1 MRKISINTKMKQ
13 QGIRLNKEQ
22 CAAVQQLKDVSVV
35 MAGAGTGK
43 SSLLVSKILYASIED
58 PGSSILVVTFT
69 KKAVA
74 ELQSRIIGNQ
84 NCLVSTFHSLFYRI
98 LRANG
103 YKSFKFLENDNKKK
117 SIIKKVL
124 EAEHLE
130 EKLTVE
136 MVEEA
141 LRKGNFADEDSQKA
155 VEAYLEQLKS
165 MRVLCFDSLQFFCK
179 ELLQMNPAVAIRVR
193 SLYNYVMFDET
204 QDMAKVQKEIIKL
217 IWPADRIH
225 NLLFV
230 GDQRQSIYGFRG
242 SDFGVMD
249 ELKEYYEAY
258 SYSLTTNYRST
269 EAILE
274 VANRVLPS
282 SEALKSVKGKGEPV
296 VFHAAENQKKEAEYI
311 AEQIKLLHNGG
322 LPLRDIVILF
332 RACHAVKEVYEVLV
346 SQHIPFVQI
355 GSDPFKY
362 NNSRYKCFLA
372 ILAFMYDHN
381 NSHYKCSLPLLGLPK
396 DITGDIEEGLN
407 LPFSELLM
415 GISSMSK
422 KHRAILEEFFAIRPE
437 EYDLQE
443 LVNLIWDKYLKDY
456 FKADDDE
463 ILEDF
468 LNEIADFTSFIQL
481 KNHINDVRRQVKQMQ
496 RLVANPN
503 ADYLRLMS
511 IHTAKG
517 SECSTVFVVGASE
530 GILPDL
536 SHETVNIDEENRLA
550 YVAVTRAKEKLY
562 VTYPKTAPNGSAV
575 APSRFFKEFFDTQ
588 Q

>member
-1 MRKISINTKMKQ
+1 MGKISINTQLKQ
-13 QGIRLNKEQ
+13 KGIKLNREQ
-22 CAAVQQLKDVSVV
+22 LEAVKQLKDVSVV
-35 MAGAGTGK
+35 MAGPGTGK
-43 SSLLVSKILYASIED
+43 TSLLVGKINYASMED
-58 PGSSILVVTFT
+58 PGCSILVVTFT

-84 NCLVSTFHSLFYRI
+84 NCLVSTFHSFFYRI

-103 YKSFKFLENDNKKK
+103 YKSFKFLENDNKKR

-124 EAEHLE
+124 ETEHLE

-141 LRKGNFADEDSQKA
+141 LRKGNFANQDSLKA

-193 SLYNYVMFDET
+193 SLYNYVMFDEA

-269 EAILE
+269 EAILG

-296 VFHAAENQKKEAEYI
+296 VFNAAENQKKEAEYI

-322 LPLRDIVILF
+322 MPLRDIVILF
-332 RACHAVKEVYEVLV
+332 RACHAVKEIYEVLV
-346 SQHIPFVQI
+346 REHIPFVQI

-422 KHRAILEEFFAIRPE
+422 KHRGILEEFFAIDPE
-437 EYDLQE
+437 KYSLPDLI
-443 LVNLIWDKYLKDY
+443 NLIWDKYLKVY
-456 FKADDDE
+456 FKAEDDQ
-463 ILEDF
+463 ILEEF
-468 LNEIADFTSFIQL
+468 LNEIADFNSFIQL
-481 KNHINDVRRQVKQMQ
+481 RNHINDVRRQVKQMQ

-562 VTYPKTAPNGSAV
+562 VTYPKTSPNVSAV
-575 APSRFFKEFFDTQ
+575 APSRFFKEFFNNQ

>member
-269 EAILE
+269 EAILG

-282 SEALKSVKGKGEPV
+282 NEALKSVKGKGEPV

-311 AEQIKLLHNGG
+311 AEQIKLLHNCGM
-322 LPLRDIVILF
+322 PLRDIVILF

-562 VTYPKTAPNGSAV
+562 VTYPKTAPNGGAV
-575 APSRFFKEFFDTQ
+575 APSRFFKEFFDNQ

>member
-1 MRKISINTKMKQ
+1 MRKLSLNTKMKQ

-43 SSLLVSKILYASIED
+43 TSLLVAKINYASMED
-58 PGSSILVVTFT
+58 PGCSILVVTFT

-84 NCLVSTFHSLFYRI
+84 NCLVSTFHSFFYRI

-103 YKSFKFLENDNKKK
+103 YKSFKFLENDNKKR

-269 EAILE
+269 EAILG

-296 VFHAAENQKKEAEYI
+296 VFHAAENQKKEAEYV

-322 LPLRDIVILF
+322 MPLRDIVILF

-346 SQHIPFVQI
+346 KEHIPFVQI
-355 GSDPFKY
+355 GSDPFKW
-362 NNSRYKCFLA
+362 NNSRFKCFLA

-381 NSHYKCSLPLLGLPK
+381 NSHYKCSLQLLGLPK
-396 DITGDIEEGLN
+396 DLTGDIEEGLN

-415 GISSMSK
+415 GIASMSK
-422 KHRAILEEFFAIRPE
+422 KHRAILEEFFAIKPE

-468 LNEIADFTSFIQL
+468 LNEIADYTSFIQL
-481 KNHINDVRRQVKQMQ
+481 RNHINDVRRQVKQMQ

-562 VTYPKTAPNGSAV
+562 VTYPKTSPNGSAV
-575 APSRFFKEFFDTQ
+575 APSRFFKEFFDNQ

>member
-1 MRKISINTKMKQ
+1 MKKLSLNT
-13 QGIRLNKEQ
+13 
-22 CAAVQQLKDVSVV
+22 QLKQKGIKLNRDQLEAVKQLNDVSVV
-35 MAGAGTGK
+35 TAGPGTGK
-43 SSLLVSKILYASIED
+43 TSLLVGKINYASMED
-58 PGSSILVVTFT
+58 PGCSILVVTFT

-74 ELQSRIIGNQ
+74 ELQSRLVGNL
-84 NCLVSTFHSLFYRI
+84 NCMVNTFHSFFYRI
-98 LRANG
+98 LRSNG
-103 YKSFKFLENDNKKK
+103 YKSFKFMENDSQKRA
-117 SIIKKVL
+117 IMRKVL
-124 EAEHLE
+124 EAEQLTD
-130 EKLTVE
+130 KLTVE
-136 MVEEA
+136 MLEEV

-193 SLYNYVMFDET
+193 SLYNYVMFDEA

-269 EAILE
+269 EAILG

-296 VFHAAENQKKEAEYI
+296 VFHAAENQKKEAEYV

-322 LPLRDIVILF
+322 MPLRDIVILF

-346 SQHIPFVQI
+346 KEHIPFVQI
-355 GSDPFKY
+355 GSDPFKW
-362 NNSRYKCFLA
+362 NNSRFKCFLA

-381 NSHYKCSLPLLGLPK
+381 NSHYKCSLQLLGLPK

-422 KHRAILEEFFAIRPE
+422 KHRGILEEFFAIDPE
-437 EYDLQE
+437 KYSLPDLI
-443 LVNLIWDKYLKDY
+443 NLIWDKYLKVY
-456 FKADDDE
+456 FKAEDDQ

-468 LNEIADFTSFIQL
+468 LNEVSDFSSFIQL
-481 KNHINDVRRQVKQMQ
+481 RNHINDVRRQVKAMQ

-503 ADYLRLMS
+503 ADFVRLTS
-511 IHTAKG
+511 IHSFKG
-517 SECSTVFVVGASE
+517 SECSTVFLCGMAD

-536 SHETVNIDEENRLA
+536 SHDEVNIDEENRLA
-550 YVAVTRAKEKLY
+550 YVAVTRAKDRLF
-562 VTYPKTAPNGSAV
+562 VTYPKTSTNGSTV
-575 APSRFFKEFFDTQ
+575 APSRFFKQCFDSQ

>member
-1 MRKISINTKMKQ
+1 MGKISINTKMKQ

-22 CAAVQQLKDVSVV
+22 CTAVQQLKDVSVV

-43 SSLLVSKILYASIED
+43 SSLLVAKIIYASIED
-58 PGSSILVVTFT
+58 PGSSILVITFT

-84 NCLVSTFHSLFYRI
+84 NCLVSTFHSFFYRI

-103 YKSFKFLENDNKKK
+103 YKSFKFLENDNKKRL
-117 SIIKKVL
+117 IIKKVL

-269 EAILE
+269 EAILG

-322 LPLRDIVILF
+322 MPLRNIVILF

-346 SQHIPFVQI
+346 KEHIPFVQI
-355 GSDPFKY
+355 GSDPFKW
-362 NNSRYKCFLA
+362 NNSRFKFFLA

-396 DITGDIEEGLN
+396 DLTGDIEEGLN

-415 GISSMSK
+415 GIASMSK
-422 KHRAILEEFFAIRPE
+422 KHRAILEEFFAIKPE

-481 KNHINDVRRQVKQMQ
+481 RNHINDVRRQVKQMQ

-575 APSRFFKEFFDTQ
+575 APSRFFKEFFDNQ

>member
-1 MRKISINTKMKQ
+1 MRKLSLNTKMKQ

-43 SSLLVSKILYASIED
+43 TSLLVAKINYASMED
-58 PGSSILVVTFT
+58 PGCSILVVTFT

-84 NCLVSTFHSLFYRI
+84 NCLVSTFHSFFYRI

-103 YKSFKFLENDNKKK
+103 YKSFKFLENNNKKR

-124 EAEHLE
+124 EIEHLE

-136 MVEEA
+136 MVEET
-141 LRKGNFADEDSQKA
+141 LRKGNFADKDSQKA

-242 SDFGVMD
+242 SNFGVMD

-269 EAILE
+269 EAILG

-282 SEALKSVKGKGEPV
+282 SEALESVKGKGEPV
-296 VFHAAENQKKEAEYI
+296 IFHAAENQKKEAEYI
-311 AEQIKLLHNGG
+311 AEQIKLLHNSGM
-322 LPLRDIVILF
+322 PLRDIVILF

-422 KHRAILEEFFAIRPE
+422 KHRAILEEFFAIKPE

-468 LNEIADFTSFIQL
+468 LNEIADFNSFIQL
-481 KNHINDVRRQVKQMQ
+481 RTHINDVRRQVKQMQ

-536 SHETVNIDEENRLA
+536 AHDEVNIDEENRLA
-550 YVAVTRAKEKLY
+550 YVACTRAKDKLF
-562 VTYPKTAPNGSAV
+562 VTYPKTATNGSAV
-575 APSRFFKEFFDTQ
+575 APSRFFKQFFDSQ

>member
-43 SSLLVSKILYASIED
+43 TSLLVAKINYASIED

-84 NCLVSTFHSLFYRI
+84 NCLVSTFHSFFYRI

-103 YKSFKFLENDNKKK
+103 YKSFKFLENDNKKR

-193 SLYNYVMFDET
+193 SLYNYVMFDEA

-269 EAILE
+269 EAILG

-322 LPLRDIVILF
+322 MPLRDIVILF

-422 KHRAILEEFFAIRPE
+422 RHRGILEEFFAIEPE
-437 EYDLQE
+437 KYSLQE
-443 LVNLIWDKYLKDY
+443 LVELIWDKYLKDY
-456 FKADDDE
+456 FKAADDD

-481 KNHINDVRRQVKQMQ
+481 RNHINDVRRQVKQMQ

-536 SHETVNIDEENRLA
+536 THDEVNIDEENRLA

-562 VTYPKTAPNGSAV
+562 VTYPKTTPNGSAV
-575 APSRFFKEFFDTQ
+575 APSRFFKEFFDNQ

>member
-1 MRKISINTKMKQ
+1 MKQ
-13 QGIRLNKEQ
+13 QGIRINKEQ

-43 SSLLVSKILYASIED
+43 TSLLVAKINYASIED
-58 PGSSILVVTFT
+58 QGCSILVVTFT

-74 ELQSRIIGNQ
+74 ELQSRLVGNL
-84 NCLVSTFHSLFYRI
+84 NCMVNTFHSFFYRI

-103 YKSFKFLENDNKKK
+103 YKSFKFIENDNQKRA
-117 SIIKKVL
+117 IMRKVIESEQL
-124 EAEHLE
+124 TD
-130 EKLTVE
+130 KLTVE
-136 MVEEA
+136 MLEEA
-141 LRKGNFADEDSQKA
+141 LRKGNFTDEATKKA
-155 VEAYLEQLKS
+155 IDTYFDQLKS
-165 MRVLCFDSLQFFCK
+165 LRVPCFDSLQYFCK
-179 ELLQMNPAVAIRVR
+179 ELLQYNPAVAIRTR
-193 SLYNYVMFDET
+193 SLFNYVMVDESNDISKI
-204 QDMAKVQKEIIKL
+204 QLEIIKL
-217 IWPADRIH
+217 IWPADRIN
-225 NLLFV
+225 NLTFV
-230 GDQRQSIYGFRG
+230 GDQKQAIYSFRG
-242 SDFGVMD
+242 SAPNVMN
-249 ELKEYYEAY
+249 ELQQYYEAFTFK
-258 SYSLTTNYRST
+258 LTTNYRST
-269 EAILE
+269 EAIVN

-322 LPLRDIVILF
+322 MPLRDIVILF
-332 RACHAVKEVYEVLV
+332 RASHAIKELYEILV
-346 SQHIPFVQI
+346 REHIPFVQM
-355 GSDPFKY
+355 GSDPFKW

-372 ILAFMYDHN
+372 ILSFMHDHN
-381 NSHYKCSLPLLGLPK
+381 NRHYSCSLPLLGLPK

-422 KHRAILEEFFAIRPE
+422 KHRAILDEFFAINPE
-437 EYDLQE
+437 KYSLPQ
-443 LVNLIWDKYLKDY
+443 LINLIWDKYLKVY
-456 FKADDDE
+456 FKAEDDQ

-468 LNEIADFTSFIQL
+468 LNEVGDFTSFIQL
-481 KNHINDVRRQVKQMQ
+481 RNHINDVRRQVKQMQ

-550 YVAVTRAKEKLY
+550 YVAVTRAKDKLF

-575 APSRFFKEFFDTQ
+575 APSRFFKEFFDNQ

>member
-1 MRKISINTKMKQ
+1 MGKISINTKMKQ

-43 SSLLVSKILYASIED
+43 SSLLVAKILYASLED
-58 PGSSILVVTFT
+58 PGSSILVITFT

-84 NCLVSTFHSLFYRI
+84 NCLVSTFHSFFYRI

-103 YKSFKFLENDNKKK
+103 YKSFKFLENDNKKR

-155 VEAYLEQLKS
+155 VEADLEQLKS

-193 SLYNYVMFDET
+193 SLYNYVMFDEA

-269 EAILE
+269 EAILG

-296 VFHAAENQKKEAEYI
+296 VFHAAENQKKEAEYV

-322 LPLRDIVILF
+322 MQLRDIVILF
-332 RACHAVKEVYEVLV
+332 RASHAVKELYEILV
-346 SQHIPFVQI
+346 REHIPFVQI
-355 GSDPFKY
+355 GSDPLKW

-372 ILAFMYDHN
+372 ILSFMYDHN
-381 NSHYKCSLPLLGLPK
+381 NRHYSCSLPLLGLPK

-422 KHRAILEEFFAIRPE
+422 KHRGILEEFFSIDPE
-437 EYDLQE
+437 KYSLQD
-443 LVNLIWDKYLKDY
+443 LVNIIWNKYLKAY
-456 FKADDDE
+456 FKAEDDE
-463 ILEDF
+463 ILEAFID
-468 LNEIADFTSFIQL
+468 EIADFSSFIQL
-481 KNHINDVRRQVKQMQ
+481 RNHINDVRRQVKQMQ

-503 ADYLRLMS
+503 ADFLRLMS

-517 SECSTVFVVGASE
+517 SECSTVFVVGTAE

-536 SHETVNIDEENRLA
+536 AHDEVNIDEENRLA
-550 YVAVTRAKEKLY
+550 YVACTRAKDKLF
-562 VTYPKTAPNGSAV
+562 VTYPKTSTNGSAV
-575 APSRFFKEFFDTQ
+575 APSRFFKYFFDNQ

>member
-43 SSLLVSKILYASIED
+43 TSLLVAKINYASIED

-84 NCLVSTFHSLFYRI
+84 NCLVSTFHSFFYRI

-103 YKSFKFLENDNKKK
+103 YKSFKFLENDNKKR

-269 EAILE
+269 EAILG

-322 LPLRDIVILF
+322 MPLRDIVILF
-332 RACHAVKEVYEVLV
+332 RACHAVKEIYEVLV

-422 KHRAILEEFFAIRPE
+422 KHRGILEEFFAIDPE
-437 EYDLQE
+437 KYSLQDL
-443 LVNLIWDKYLKDY
+443 VSFIWDKYLKDY
-456 FKADDDE
+456 FKADDDN

-468 LNEIADFTSFIQL
+468 LNEIGDFTSFIQL
-481 KNHINDVRRQVKQMQ
+481 RSHINDVRRQVKAMQ

-536 SHETVNIDEENRLA
+536 AHDEVNIDEENRLA
-550 YVAVTRAKEKLY
+550 YVAVTRAKDKLL

-575 APSRFFKEFFDTQ
+575 APSRFFKEFFDNQ
-588 Q
+588 K

>member
-1 MRKISINTKMKQ
+1 M
-13 QGIRLNKEQ
+13 
-22 CAAVQQLKDVSVV
+22 
-35 MAGAGTGK
+35 
-43 SSLLVSKILYASIED
+43 
-58 PGSSILVVTFT
+58 
-69 KKAVA
+69 
-74 ELQSRIIGNQ
+74 
-84 NCLVSTFHSLFYRI
+84 
-98 LRANG
+98 
-103 YKSFKFLENDNKKK
+103 
-117 SIIKKVL
+117 
-124 EAEHLE
+124 
-130 EKLTVE
+130 
-136 MVEEA
+136 
-141 LRKGNFADEDSQKA
+141 
-155 VEAYLEQLKS
+155 
-165 MRVLCFDSLQFFCK
+165 
-179 ELLQMNPAVAIRVR
+179 
-193 SLYNYVMFDET
+193 
-204 QDMAKVQKEIIKL
+204 
-217 IWPADRIH
+217 
-225 NLLFV
+225 
-230 GDQRQSIYGFRG
+230 
-242 SDFGVMD
+242 
-249 ELKEYYEAY
+249 
-258 SYSLTTNYRST
+258 TTNYRST
-269 EAILE
+269 EAILG

-296 VFHAAENQKKEAEYI
+296 VFHAAENQKKEAEYV

-322 LPLRDIVILF
+322 MPLRDIVILF

-346 SQHIPFVQI
+346 KEHIPFVQI
-355 GSDPFKY
+355 GSDPFKW
-362 NNSRYKCFLA
+362 NNSLFKCFLA

-381 NSHYKCSLPLLGLPK
+381 NSHYKCSLQLLGLPK
-396 DITGDIEEGLN
+396 DLTGDIEEGLN

-415 GISSMSK
+415 GIASMSK
-422 KHRAILEEFFAIRPE
+422 KHRAILEEFFAIKPE

-468 LNEIADFTSFIQL
+468 LNEIADYTSFIQL
-481 KNHINDVRRQVKQMQ
+481 RNHINDVRRQVKQMQ

-562 VTYPKTAPNGSAV
+562 VTYPKTAPNGSPV
-575 APSRFFKEFFDTQ
+575 APSRFFKQFFDNQ